1 MVIAAC
7 LQVILVQLLTDTTG
21 QVRPARVFVRLVGL
35 QEGVEQLCRPGA
47 DKHCCQ
53 GGVLASAGQV
63 GPQGAQEGVV
73 GRLVPGFVLYSGFC
87 LELGS
92 ETTCSLSSVQNKQLL
107 FLFSA

>member
-7 LQVILVQLLTDTTG
+7 LQVILVQLLPDITS
-21 QVRPARVFVRLVGL
+21 QVRPARKVFVRLVSL

-73 GRLVPGFVLYSGFC
+73 GRLVPGFVL
-87 LELGS
+87 
-92 ETTCSLSSVQNKQLL
+92 
-107 FLFSA
+107 FLDCA